1 MVAAIYLTQE
11 RQTEL
16 RQELEQLKTAGRQ
29 EVAKKLKQAKE
40 LGDLS
45 ENAEYQE
52 AREEQRRLE
61 QRIGQLEDILRHA
74 VLIKKADKPQTVR
87 LGTVVGVKKDGNNI
101 VFTIVGS
108 DEAEPAGGKI
118 SNESPI
124 GRALLGKKI
133 GDSVRVKTPKGEVE
147 YQILSIE

>member
-1 MVAAIYLTQE
+1 MAEAIYLTSE
-11 RQTEL
+11 RQDEL
-16 RQELEQLKTAGRQ
+16 RQELERLKTLGRQ
-29 EVAKKLKQAKE
+29 DVAKKLKQAKE

-61 QRIGQLEDILRHA
+61 QRIGQLEEILRQA
-74 VLIKKADKPQTVR
+74 VIIKKTGKPQTVR
-87 LGTVVGVKKDGNNI
+87 LGSVVKVQKEGAAVG
-101 VFTIVGS
+101 FTIVGS
-108 DEAEPAGGKI
+108 DEAEPAEGKI

-133 GDSVRVKTPKGEVE
+133 GDSVKVKTPRGEAE